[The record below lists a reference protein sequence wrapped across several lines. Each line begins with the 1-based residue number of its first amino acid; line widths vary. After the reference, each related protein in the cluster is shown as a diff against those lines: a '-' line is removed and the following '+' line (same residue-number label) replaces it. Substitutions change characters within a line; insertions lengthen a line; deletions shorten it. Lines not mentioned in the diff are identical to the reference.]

1 MLTKHVACTL
11 YERFMKLGEIRRSQV
26 VSTYGPGALI
36 PIDDES
42 YMVAGTD
49 FWFRKS
55 DPPPGS
61 IIHEPRLESHLG
73 VQGFALPPTS
83 KEKDD
88 AYDLPLIRFPKWYS
102 CIGCLRLNEYSKA
115 ADADGVCRSCGG
127 KLIPSRFITIC
138 DAGHASDFPYSRW
151 IHKGV
156 DQKGDHQLKLK
167 NEGKSAGLGD
177 IKISCSCGV
186 SRSLQG
192 ALGKNAL
199 KNVAKCFGDRVWLP
213 KPNAEECDKIPRG
226 SQRGA
231 SGVWQSCTASSISIP
246 PWSGEASRFVDRYL
260 EVLLAMPFEAL
271 RQTIVG
277 LLEQF
282 PVPGGVDEL
291 MALVENR
298 KALRKGLPIDT
309 NTMKHQEYGALKRV
323 TAQTEIGRDFVCHKP
338 PEDEI
343 VPSQISCLHLVSRLR
358 EVRALK
364 GFSRISSSDS
374 TEAIEAKLS
383 LSHKYW
389 LPAIEVSGEGIFIEF
404 DLEKVKSWETNAKVR
419 ERVAALA
426 NKLEKNIVTEDIPT
440 ISPRLLLV
448 HTFSHILIDQWSLEC
463 GYPSASLRERIYVDE
478 EMCGVLIYTATSDSK
493 GSLGGIVGMAKGGR
507 FLKSFN
513 EALNRSSW
521 CSNDPVCIESGPN
534 GFANANLA
542 ACHSCVLLSETSCEM
557 KNLLLDRG
565 MLVGTLDGCPGFFSN
580 LVG

>member
-1 MLTKHVACTL
+1 M
-11 YERFMKLGEIRRSQV
+11 
-26 VSTYGPGALI
+26 
-36 PIDDES
+36 
-42 YMVAGTD
+42 
-49 FWFRKS
+49 
-55 DPPPGS
+55 
-61 IIHEPRLESHLG
+61 
-73 VQGFALPPTS
+73 
-83 KEKDD
+83 
-88 AYDLPLIRFPKWYS
+88 
-102 CIGCLRLNEYSKA
+102 
-115 ADADGVCRSCGG
+115 
-127 KLIPSRFITIC
+127 
-138 DAGHASDFPYSRW
+138 
-151 IHKGV
+151 
-156 DQKGDHQLKLK
+156 
-167 NEGKSAGLGD
+167 
-177 IKISCSCGV
+177 
-186 SRSLQG
+186 
-192 ALGKNAL
+192 GKNSL
-199 KNVAKCFGDRVWLP
+199 NNVSKCFGDRIWLP

-246 PWSGEASRFVDRYL
+246 PWSGEASRFVDRFL
-260 EVLLAMPFEAL
+260 DVLLAVPFEAL

-277 LLEQF
+277 LHAQF

-291 MALVENR
+291 MALVADR
-298 KALRKGLPIDT
+298 KALRNGLPIDM
-309 NTMKHQEYGALKRV
+309 NTMKRQEYGALKRV
-323 TAQTEIGRDFVCHKP
+323 TVGTEIGRDFVCHEP

-364 GFSRISSSDS
+364 GFSRISSSNS

-389 LPAIEVSGEGIFIEF
+389 LPAIEVSGEGIFIEL
-404 DLEKVKSWETNAKVR
+404 DLEKVKSWETNAKVG
-419 ERVAALA
+419 ERVATLA
-426 NKLEKNIVTEDIPT
+426 AKFEKNNITEDIPS
-440 ISPRLLLV
+440 ISPRLLLA
-448 HTFSHILIDQWSLEC
+448 HTFSHILIDQWSLDC

-580 LVG
+580 SVG